1 MQRVL
6 CLLLL
11 VLSAA
16 CTGGG
21 EPPPSTQPPVVVVV
35 PDPPAGAHLRVTAV
49 RQGADVD
56 VTVRAYGVGDVFGVS
71 YHLTFDPLVLQAS
84 AGPGTQPAFL
94 DGAGGAHHV
103 LALRAGDIAAGGT
116 RTSVAQGN
124 VALTE
129 GQVLLQTRLR
139 AVTAG
144 ITTLRVER
152 VVVKRANGVMVAV
165 VGTSFPLEVAP

>member
-1 MQRVL
+1 MQRVM
-6 CLLLL
+6 CLVLL
-11 VLSAA
+11 VLSVA
-16 CTGGG
+16 CTSGG
-21 EPPPSTQPPVVVVV
+21 EPPPSTQPPVVVV
-35 PDPPAGAHLRVTAV
+35 PDPPAGPHLRVTAV

-71 YHLTFDPLVLQAS
+71 YHLTFDPLVLLAG

-103 LALRAGDIAAGGT
+103 LALRAGDIAAGGV

-129 GQVLLQTRLR
+129 GQQLLQTRLR
-139 AVTAG
+139 AVAAG